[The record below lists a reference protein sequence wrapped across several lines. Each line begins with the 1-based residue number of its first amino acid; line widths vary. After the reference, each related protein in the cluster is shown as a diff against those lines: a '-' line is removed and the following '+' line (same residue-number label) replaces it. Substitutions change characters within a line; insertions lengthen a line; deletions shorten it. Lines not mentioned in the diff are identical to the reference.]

1 MKNLTREQA
10 VQLVGESLV
19 TAVEAENVGFT
30 NTCTDGTEY
39 HDCTGFF
46 ASVKIPGAE
55 TELYDRLTI
64 YVFVDTDIV
73 KSTDLDDI
81 NWAAEMEDAV
91 YALS

>member
-19 TAVEAENVGFT
+19 TAVEAENVEFT
-30 NTCTDGTEY
+30 NASTDGTEY
-39 HDCTGFF
+39 HGCTGFF

-55 TELYDRLTI
+55 TELYDRLTM

-73 KSTDLDDI
+73 KSTDLDEI
-81 NWAAEMEDAV
+81 NWDYELRDAV